1 MHFTIEV
8 FLMRDLVNTKKP
20 FVISLESLKSIQTT
34 LTLTSTEA
42 AVTIVLENLTWR
54 SVTTV

>member
-1 MHFTIEV
+1 MRFTIEV
-8 FLMRDLVNTKKP
+8 FLMRDLANTKKP
-20 FVISLESLKSIQTT
+20 FVISPESLKSIQTT